1 MKTIDIV
8 LPAYNEEAGLRMFHA
23 TLTKVLRPLESKY
36 IFNIIYVLDRS
47 TDNSFDVL
55 RQLAV
60 THPNVT
66 ILHLSRRF
74 GHQMSLVAGID
85 HTNGDAVIMMDC
97 DLQHPP
103 HLIPVLLDQ
112 FEGGFDIVHTVRTYG
127 GKTSFARKLA
137 ASFFY
142 QFQNKLSPVELKEG
156 AADFRLISRKVA
168 CVFQTE
174 IREHD
179 QFLRGLFKWVG
190 FSSTFVCF
198 VSPPRFAGKTK
209 YDLRRLTAFF
219 VLGMISFSKV
229 PLRIASF
236 IGFFISCVSLLY
248 GVYLIGVF
256 FRDRHLPA
264 GYTSLIVV
272 SLFMGGLQLT
282 VLGMI
287 GEYLGHVFD
296 ETKKRPLY
304 IVDEVVGAKLND

>member
-1 MKTIDIV
+1 MKTVDIV
-8 LPAYNEEAGLRMFHA
+8 LPAYNEEAGLRVFHA
-23 TLTKVLRPLESKY
+23 TLMQVLTPLQSKY
-36 IFNIIYVLDRS
+36 IFKIIYVLDRS
-47 TDNSFDVL
+47 TDNSLDVL
-55 RQLAV
+55 TQLAAK
-60 THPNVT
+60 HPNVT
-66 ILHLSRRF
+66 ILHLSKRF

-85 HTNGDAVIMMDC
+85 HSSGDAVIMMDC

-103 HLIPVLLDQ
+103 QLIPVLLDQ
-112 FEGGFDIVHTVRTYG
+112 FEAGFDIVHTVRTYG
-127 GKTSFARKLA
+127 GKTSLARKIA
-137 ASFFY
+137 SSFFY
-142 QFQNKLSPVELKEG
+142 HFQNELSPVELQEG

-168 CVFQTE
+168 RVFQTQ

-190 FSSTFVCF
+190 FSSTFVSF

-209 YDLRRLTAFF
+209 YDLRRLATFF

-236 IGFFISCVSLLY
+236 IGFFISCMSLLY

-256 FRDRHLPA
+256 FRVRHLPA

-304 IVDEVVGAKLND
+304 IVDQVVAGKLNE